1 MKKSTFAGLA
11 GAAGLALSMAAGTA
25 AAEEP
30 KKTQAATTA
39 PTGGTWQANVA
50 TDAAGATTLDEK
62 QTAVIKSV
70 NTYFNE
76 LNNLKGSFV
85 QTGPDKKKMKGKF
98 YLKRPGK
105 FRFDYALPSKQI
117 IISDG
122 EYLAI
127 QDLDLNN
134 EDRIALDQTPFR
146 LLMRK
151 DVDLIRDARIVEAQ
165 EAEDLLILS
174 VQDKSPDTP
183 GRIKLFLAKKPGLEL
198 REWVTTDAQGLE
210 TRIEVAD
217 LNKAED
223 IDAGLFKIQAV
234 GLAKDKP

>member
-1 MKKSTFAGLA
+1 MKRTTFAGLA
-11 GAAGLALSMAAGTA
+11 GAAGLMALMAAAGA
-25 AAEEP
+25 QEA
-30 KKTQAATTA
+30 KKDQGATTA
-39 PTGGTWQANVA
+39 ATGGSWQANVA
-50 TDAAGATTLDEK
+50 ADQTAVTLDEK
-62 QTAVIKSV
+62 QTAVIKTV
-70 NTYFNE
+70 NGYFNE
-76 LNNLKGSFV
+76 LGNLKGSFV

-98 YLKRPGK
+98 FLKRPGK

-165 EAEDLLILS
+165 EADDLVILT

-183 GRIKLFLAKKPGLEL
+183 GRIKLFLAKKPALEL
-198 REWVTTDAQGLE
+198 KEWVTTDAQGLE
-210 TRIEVAD
+210 TRIEVAE
-217 LNKAED
+217 LSKSED

-234 GLAKDKP
+234 GLGKDRP